1 MNEIKMKV
9 LIVEDDP
16 KVCAE
21 FVNEMNKRNNI
32 TLCKT
37 TNSSDE
43 AIKLIRNYDYD
54 AIIVDLELHYGKGSG
69 FELLNEIKNLNMQKK
84 PIIIVNTN
92 IISEVVYDKL
102 HAGLVDM
109 IFYKKQDGYSA
120 KHVVDTMI
128 SLSENIKIEIVD
140 NNEYPEDKTNLY
152 TELINDEL
160 DLIGISY
167 KLKGRKYMFDTILY
181 MLEQNSV
188 DTDETA
194 LQYTASKYKLVPNSI
209 SRAIQTAINEAW
221 RKTAIEDLR
230 EYYTAKIDYNTGV
243 PTPTEF
249 LYYYVEKIR
258 KMTKN
263 H

>member
-92 IISEVVYDKL
+92 IISEVVYDK
-102 HAGLVDM
+102 
-109 IFYKKQDGYSA
+109 
-120 KHVVDTMI
+120 
-128 SLSENIKIEIVD
+128 
-140 NNEYPEDKTNLY
+140 
-152 TELINDEL
+152 
-160 DLIGISY
+160 
-167 KLKGRKYMFDTILY
+167 
-181 MLEQNSV
+181 
-188 DTDETA
+188 
-194 LQYTASKYKLVPNSI
+194 
-209 SRAIQTAINEAW
+209 
-221 RKTAIEDLR
+221 
-230 EYYTAKIDYNTGV
+230 
-243 PTPTEF
+243 
-249 LYYYVEKIR
+249 
-258 KMTKN
+258 
-263 H
+263 